1 MMFIKLSI
9 GVFLLRLCVKR
20 VYVWIIWISLAI
32 ISIWSIVL
40 FFWNLFQCKPVEMQW
55 DFRIK
60 DGTCVSADQIVSA
73 AYAISVMTVVSDW
86 LYVSET
92 LVSSAKLLHNTE
104 RSIGPSTNPNAV
116 VGQDDQASKGNCYCN
131 FGARYIVSWLSSLF
145 RTSSHIPSSASV
157 ATLVRLRFLADLTDT
172 EDILCE

>member
-1 MMFIKLSI
+1 MFIKLSI

-32 ISIWSIVL
+32 ISIWSVVL

-60 DGTCVSADQIVSA
+60 DGNCVSADQIVSA

-86 LYVSET
+86 LYVSEALFHLLGCCT
-92 LVSSAKLLHNTE
+92 ILNARQALLPIPMLWSVKMTKQAKTTV
-104 RSIGPSTNPNAV
+104 IA
-116 VGQDDQASKGNCYCN
+116 
-131 FGARYIVSWLSSLF
+131 
-145 RTSSHIPSSASV
+145 
-157 ATLVRLRFLADLTDT
+157 
-172 EDILCE
+172 ILGLGIL